1 MRSSYTSVSSERRVS
16 SWLLVLLG
24 LAAYVGLIFGL
35 TMLPLQIEVD
45 LPHWGALAVPPVVYG
60 LLVLL
65 SVRRPSVVRWIIG
78 TAVLSGFHVL
88 LGFAREPLTALLD
101 PALVGR
107 PLPWMLPPPLP
118 ELIGVVFLLMP
129 LRDLLRAPARP
140 ARERSG
146 AANRAGSSRGRAVP
160 PTRSPQAA
168 PAETGGSLSDVL
180 LPARSEPTAEP
191 VVVAPVLPTPAPAAE
206 PRRRRAAKADP
217 RHAPEP
223 TPAMR
228 RSDVVLR
235 IALDRIMAQL
245 PPGTFLAPEDE
256 VAASLP
262 VPGYLLI
269 PGQLVVTQL
278 AEGVA
283 SVAWSDIV
291 DQFPPSLVGLGSPE
305 ISEHLHDGLKL
316 PIDEVIGQLPHDIF
330 VADTPEVEMSGLDRI
345 PVPFH
350 PLEGSSP
357 APGLLA
363 ESTPDAAPA
372 RPVERARVA
381 SSPPALPAPPAEL
394 RPDPIPAPSVSAAAP
409 PRTEPVPVAAAEP
422 VRAAEPA
429 VSAAASVG
437 AAPDESMVRISF
449 GRVASELPAEGFR
462 VPVEALADRMRE
474 PGLLLV
480 PQSLVLPQLAEGLIR
495 VSWSVVASQ
504 FPHDQMTG
512 SDGEMVERLPD
523 GIQLPLDE
531 VIRQLP
537 TALFATGGAAVDVRG
552 LENFPAPFQPF
563 VSDPA
568 PAVIEPEPV
577 RGPVVTEV
585 VEVVTAAPE
594 EPPIVAAPEV
604 VEESPGQT
612 TTAPES
618 GIEAPFEIEPARPA
632 DLNGRSVLH
641 VDPEPAPLVVEPEVV
656 SEAAPMPV
664 PVSGPASST
673 RPIDV
678 PREIEP
684 EPVIV
689 EPEHSI
695 ENPRLGE
702 PVVAW
707 PPTTREPMPLPSPAG
722 SAEAA
727 EARRLTALL
736 SPIGSFDVSVQV
748 MEGVT
753 VYALASPTV
762 SHETTMAAAGLALP
776 LLTDRRTPWALD
788 QLTLRG
794 PDTTVVLT
802 PLGGPSERGPVL
814 AAAAPR
820 GGALALLEILS
831 RRAASASA
839 AAARGNAPFMGGRGL
854 AEGPPPARAMS
865 LAASLNAFGA
875 VSASV
880 RRDAAGESVV
890 YFFLPPSIDSLAAG
904 HLAQDLQ
911 ALMRKASGSGAV
923 FRTAVLRSG
932 DMLLVFQPE
941 EIGHGRS
948 IVVVAG
954 GEVTRPGLAYR
965 QVERAAA
972 ALAQA

>member
-1 MRSSYTSVSSERRVS
+1 MRSSYTSVSSERRLS
-16 SWLLVLLG
+16 SWLLVLFG
-24 LAAYVGLIFGL
+24 LAAYVGLISAL

-45 LPHWGALAVPPVVYG
+45 LPHWGALAVPPIVYG

-146 AANRAGSSRGRAVP
+146 AANRAGSSRARAVP

-168 PAETGGSLSDVL
+168 PAEAGGSLSDVL
-180 LPARSEPTAEP
+180 LPTRPEPTPEP
-191 VVVAPVLPTPAPAAE
+191 VAVAPVLSTPAPAAE
-206 PRRRRAAKADP
+206 PRRRRAAKADR

-291 DQFPPSLVGLGSPE
+291 GQFPPALVGLGSAE

-381 SSPPALPAPPAEL
+381 SSPPAVPAPPAEL
-394 RPDPIPAPSVSAAAP
+394 RPDPIPAPPVSVVAR
-409 PRTEPVPVAAAEP
+409 PRTEPMPVAAPEP
-422 VRAAEPA
+422 VRTAEPA
-429 VSAAASVG
+429 VSAAASVV

-449 GRVASELPAEGFR
+449 GRVASELPAEAFR

-504 FPHDQMTG
+504 FPHDQMTA
-512 SDGEMVERLPD
+512 SDGEMAEKLPD

-585 VEVVTAAPE
+585 VEAVTAVPE

-604 VEESPGQT
+604 VEESPGQA

-618 GIEAPFEIEPARPA
+618 GIEARFEIEPARPA

-656 SEAAPMPV
+656 SEAATMPV
-664 PVSGPASST
+664 PVLGPASSA

-684 EPVIV
+684 ESVIV

-695 ENPRLGE
+695 VNPRLGE

-707 PPTTREPMPLPSPAG
+707 PPTTREPIPLPSPAG

-727 EARRLTALL
+727 EARRFTALL

-794 PDTTVVLT
+794 PDTTLVLT
-802 PLGGPSERGPVL
+802 PLGGPGERGPVL

-839 AAARGNAPFMGGRGL
+839 AAARGNAPSMGGRGL
-854 AEGPPPARAMS
+854 AEAPPPARAMS
-865 LAASLNAFGA
+865 LATSLNAFGA

-923 FRTAVLRSG
+923 FRTAVLRTG
-932 DMLLVFQPE
+932 NMLLVFQPE